1 MTKNQR
7 KNSMKKQNGET
18 LDTTKRII
26 ENDLLKDLI
35 AISFHIQCEEKYR
48 QNILMPYDQQSL
60 IISCTE
66 NTAVIQPYY
75 QRK

>member
-1 MTKNQR
+1 
-7 KNSMKKQNGET
+7 MKKQNGET

-60 IISCTE
+60 IISLLK
-66 NTAVIQPYY
+66 ILLSYSHIIKGSKYPKMK
-75 QRK
+75 RDI

>member
-1 MTKNQR
+1 
-7 KNSMKKQNGET
+7 MKKQNGET